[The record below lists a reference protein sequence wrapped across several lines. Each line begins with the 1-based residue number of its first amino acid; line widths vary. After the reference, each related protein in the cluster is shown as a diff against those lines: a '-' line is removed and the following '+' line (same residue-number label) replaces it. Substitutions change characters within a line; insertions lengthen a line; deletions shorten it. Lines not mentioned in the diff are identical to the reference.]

1 MTEFPILSAAIFVP
15 AIGALIILLLGGNV
29 RNVRAIAIGAVL
41 IDFLISVQLFAQF
54 KEGYQFEEKI
64 EGWIPLLDS
73 SYHLAVDGLS
83 VTLILLTGL
92 IGLVAVLGSMTVNL
106 RVREYFVWLLLLQ
119 TSVMGVFAAQD
130 LILFFVFWELELIPM
145 YFLISIWGSG
155 RKEYS
160 AMKFLIFTLAGSAF
174 MLVGILTLFFSTGTF
189 SMQELLAQDLSMGLL
204 LPTSVVFCLF
214 FLGFAVKLP
223 LWPVHSWLPDAH
235 TDAPTAVSVMLA
247 GVLLKLGGY
256 GLLRIN
262 IGFFPETSATFA
274 WAMAALAVISILYGA
289 AITLRQTDL
298 KRLIAYSSISH
309 MGFVVLGVASVGA
322 TGGVNTIGL
331 TGAALQLFTHGTIT
345 GLLFLLVGLVY
356 ERAHTRSIADLG
368 GLAVRMPFVT
378 VAFLIG
384 GLAALGLPGLS
395 GFVAEALVFL
405 GTFPVYGWATAAAVV
420 SIVLAA
426 GYILWTI
433 QRVLFGP
440 SHERYADLEDAAW
453 YEKIP
458 VALLIASIVVV
469 GLYPAL
475 VTDALNDGI
484 TGMLGNFLG

>member
-1 MTEFPILSAAIFVP
+1 MAEFPLLSAAIFIP
-15 AIGALIILLLGGNV
+15 AIGALLILFLGKNV
-29 RNVRAIAIGAVL
+29 RNVRSIAVGAVV
-41 IDFLISVQLFAQF
+41 IDFLISLQLFAQF
-54 KEGYQFEEKI
+54 KEGYEFEERI
-64 EGWIPLLDS
+64 DGWIPLLNS
-73 SYHLAVDGLS
+73 SYHLAADGLS
-83 VTLILLTGL
+83 ITLILLTGL
-92 IGLVAVLGSMTVNL
+92 IGLVAVLGSMTVSL
-106 RVREYFVWLLLLQ
+106 RVREYFIWLLLLQ

-145 YFLISIWGSG
+145 YFLISIWGTG

-160 AMKFLIFTLAGSAF
+160 AMKFIIFTLTGSAF

-189 SMQELLAQDLSMGLL
+189 GMQELLEQDLSSGLL
-204 LPTSVVFCLF
+204 LPTSVVFALF
-214 FLGFAVKLP
+214 FIGFAVKLP

-262 IGFFPETSATFA
+262 IGFFPDTSATFA
-274 WAMAALAVISILYGA
+274 WAMATLAVISILYGA

-309 MGFVVLGVASVGA
+309 MGFVVLGIASVGA
-322 TGGVNTIGL
+322 SGGVNTIGL

-368 GLAVRMPFVT
+368 GLAARMPFVT

-405 GTFPVYGWATAAAVV
+405 GTFPVYGWATAAAAA

-440 SHERYADLEDAAW
+440 SHERYGDIEDATW

-458 VALLIASIVVV
+458 VALLITSIVVV
-469 GLYPAL
+469 GLYPSL
-475 VTDALNDGI
+475 LTDVLSEGI
-484 TGMLGNFLG
+484 IGMLGNFLG

>member
-1 MTEFPILSAAIFVP
+1 
-15 AIGALIILLLGGNV
+15 
-29 RNVRAIAIGAVL
+29 
-41 IDFLISVQLFAQF
+41 
-54 KEGYQFEEKI
+54 
-64 EGWIPLLDS
+64 
-73 SYHLAVDGLS
+73 
-83 VTLILLTGL
+83 
-92 IGLVAVLGSMTVNL
+92 
-106 RVREYFVWLLLLQ
+106 
-119 TSVMGVFAAQD
+119 MGVFAAQD

-145 YFLISIWGSG
+145 YFLISIWGTG

-160 AMKFLIFTLAGSAF
+160 AMKFIIFTLTGSAF

-189 SMQELLAQDLSMGLL
+189 AMQELLEQDLSSGLL
-204 LPTSVVFCLF
+204 LPTSVVFALF
-214 FLGFAVKLP
+214 FIGFAVKLP

-262 IGFFPETSATFA
+262 IGFFPDTSATFA
-274 WAMAALAVISILYGA
+274 WAMATLAVISILYGA

-309 MGFVVLGVASVGA
+309 MGFVVLGIASVGA
-322 TGGVNTIGL
+322 SGGVNTIGL

-368 GLAVRMPFVT
+368 GLAARMPFVT

-405 GTFPVYGWATAAAVV
+405 GTFPVYGWATAAAAA

-440 SHERYADLEDAAW
+440 SHERYGDIEDATW

-458 VALLIASIVVV
+458 VALLITSIVVV
-469 GLYPAL
+469 GLYPSL
-475 VTDALNDGI
+475 LTGVLSEGI
-484 TGMLGNFLG
+484 IGMLGNFLG

>member
-1 MTEFPILSAAIFVP
+1 MAEFPLLSAAIFIP
-15 AIGALIILLLGGNV
+15 AIGALLVLLLGANV
-29 RNVRAIAIGAVL
+29 RNARAIAVGVVV
-41 IDFLISVQLFAQF
+41 IDFLISLQLFTQF
-54 KEGYQFEEKI
+54 KEGYEFEERI
-64 EGWIPLLDS
+64 HGWIPLLDS
-73 SYHLAVDGLS
+73 SYHLAADGLS
-83 VTLILLTGL
+83 ITLILLTGL
-92 IGLVAVLGSMTVNL
+92 IGLVAVLGSMTVSL
-106 RVREYFVWLLLLQ
+106 RVREYFIWLLLLQ

-189 SMQELLAQDLSMGLL
+189 GMQELLEQDLSSGLL
-204 LPTSVVFCLF
+204 LPTGLVFTLF
-214 FLGFAVKLP
+214 FIGFAVKLP

-262 IGFFPETSATFA
+262 VGFFPETTATFA
-274 WAMAALAVISILYGA
+274 WALAALAVVSILYGA

-309 MGFVVLGVASVGA
+309 MGFVLLGIASVGA
-322 TGGVNTIGL
+322 SGAVNSIGL

-368 GLAVRMPFVT
+368 GLAARIPFIT
-378 VAFLIG
+378 VAFLVG

-395 GFVAEALVFL
+395 GFVAEVLVFL
-405 GTFPVYGWATAAAVV
+405 GTFPVYGWATAAAAV

-440 SHERYADLEDAAW
+440 SYERYADMQDATW

-458 VALLIASIVVV
+458 VVLLIISIVVV
-469 GLYPAL
+469 GLYPSL
-475 VTDALNDGI
+475 LTDVLSEGI
-484 TGMLGNFLG
+484 MGMLGNFLG